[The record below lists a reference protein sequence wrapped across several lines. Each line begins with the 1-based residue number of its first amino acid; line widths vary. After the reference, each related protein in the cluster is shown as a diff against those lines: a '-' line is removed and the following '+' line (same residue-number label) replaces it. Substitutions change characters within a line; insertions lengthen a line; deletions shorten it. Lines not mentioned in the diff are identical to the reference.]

1 MDRKLSALYT
11 GASQCSLEGSD
22 LNSMHTPVASELTAI
37 SVLKVEKEVNKKE
50 RKEKKKKEIY
60 SQCHYEQFNE
70 DICSMPSGGQSLDK
84 TQDCVKGMGMRCG
97 NIMPF
102 YKSALHPHSEY
113 GSQGQLSHLNKN
125 INERVKGQRS

>member
-50 RKEKKKKEIY
+50 RKKRKRRSTASVIM
-60 SQCHYEQFNE
+60 SS
-70 DICSMPSGGQSLDK
+70 SMK
-84 TQDCVKGMGMRCG
+84 T
-97 NIMPF
+97 
-102 YKSALHPHSEY
+102 SAPCPVAVRALIRH
-113 GSQGQLSHLNKN
+113 
-125 INERVKGQRS
+125 RTV

>member
-1 MDRKLSALYT
+1 MGSSGEGDFSDRKLSALYT

-50 RKEKKKKEIY
+50 RKKKKKKEIY
-60 SQCHYEQFNE
+60 SQCHYEQFSE

-84 TQDCVKGMGMRCG
+84 TQDSVKGMGDEMQKYYYA
-97 NIMPF
+97 I
-102 YKSALHPHSEY
+102 L
-113 GSQGQLSHLNKN
+113 
-125 INERVKGQRS
+125 